1 MNLSIFNL
9 NKHYVSVPNN
19 IHKITRQRL
28 QSSDFAHKQ
37 GLVERMSLSLKKVWG
52 E

>member
-1 MNLSIFNL
+1 MNISIFNL
-9 NKHYVSVPNN
+9 NKQDVSVPNN
-19 IHKITRQRL
+19 IHKITRRRL

-37 GLVERMSLSLKKVWG
+37 GLVERMSLSLKKICG